1 MKWIKAAG
9 ALLITMALAIV
20 FSSQLGPVPALG
32 PLLNPVSGFWQS
44 DSSQHKAHH
53 TWLTGM
59 GLQDSVLVV
68 YDDRRVPHIF
78 ARNNHDVYFAQGYVH
93 AQDRLWQMDIQA
105 RSGAGTLAE
114 ILGESVVEIDKN
126 QRRRGMMFG
135 ALNKLEM
142 YEQDE
147 LMMPTLLAYTDGIN
161 AWIDRL
167 SHRDYPLEYKLIG
180 HAPQPWTPVHTLV
193 MHMNMASTLAS
204 GTSAA
209 GMSNVREALG
219 DAFIEQF
226 LPAYPADM
234 DPIIPENTQWPFNP
248 VQPAQAPG
256 AFSPATLS
264 EAHYDFP
271 SPYLGSNSWAVSGY
285 RTETGRPLLAND
297 MHLEMS
303 LPSIWYEVQLHT
315 PEMNVYGVS
324 LPGAPTVIVGFNSDI
339 AWGFTN
345 SGANVLDV
353 FEITFEDA
361 SLARYLHDGEWKETS
376 YVVEEIPVAG
386 AAAVIDTVWY
396 THHGPVRYLDRENLK
411 GQANQWIAHRGSVD
425 LRTFYEINRASSYDE
440 FVSALGYF
448 DVPAQNFTY
457 ADREGNVSIWHNG
470 LFPVRWEGMGDFIS
484 DGSDPAYDWSEFIP
498 RDHVP
503 NITNPERGFVSSAN
517 QNPTD
522 QEYPYFLGRFF
533 ASYER
538 GARINEVLSERYDFT
553 YRDMLAL
560 QLDNVSLT
568 ARTGLPVMLELLEA
582 SEAYSE
588 LSSEE
593 HELIDIMR
601 SWDFE
606 MLGDAIEPAIFR
618 MWMAET
624 RRKIWN
630 QVFGR
635 VERSP
640 VRIPDNSRTIQ
651 LMSDEAEYEAMLA
664 EFTGGNGQPLP
675 DLVADA
681 WTAALEDLE
690 DRLGQRENWTWAD
703 FQNVRV
709 IHLGRID
716 ALSRAGIQTHGAS
729 EAVNSIRGSVGPS
742 WRMVV
747 SLEDDI
753 RAWGV
758 YPGGQS
764 GSPGSV
770 HYDDFIEPWAEGSFF
785 PLHFFESGED
795 AINWIQQGN
804 KTERISP

>member
-1 MKWIKAAG
+1 MKWIKAGG
-9 ALLITMALAIV
+9 ALLITLALAIV

-44 DSSQHKAHH
+44 DGPQHKPHH
-53 TWLTGM
+53 VWLTGM

-78 ARNNHDVYFAQGYVH
+78 ARNNHDVYFAQGYVT

-114 ILGESVVEIDKN
+114 ILGEGLVEIDKE
-126 QRRRGMMFG
+126 QRRKGMMFG
-135 ALNKLEM
+135 ALNKLEV

-147 LMMPTLLAYTDGIN
+147 LLMPTLTAYTDGVN
-161 AWIDRL
+161 AWINQL

-180 HAPQPWTPVHTLV
+180 HKPAPWTPLHTLV

-219 DAFIEQF
+219 DDFINRF

-248 VQPAQAPG
+248 VSPAEVPD
-256 AFSPATLS
+256 AFSPVTLS
-264 EAHYDFP
+264 DANYAFP

-285 RTETGRPLLAND
+285 RTESGRPLLSND
-297 MHLEMS
+297 MHLELS
-303 LPSIWYEVQLHT
+303 LPSIWYEVQLSS
-315 PEMNVYGVS
+315 PDMNVYGVS
-324 LPGAPTVIVGFNSDI
+324 LPGAPTVIVGFNSDV
-339 AWGFTN
+339 AWGVTN

-353 FEITFEDA
+353 YEITFEDE
-361 SLARYLHDGEWKETS
+361 SLSRYRHDGQWKETS

-386 AAAVIDTVWY
+386 GHAVIDTVWY
-396 THHGPVRYLDRENLK
+396 THHGPVGFLDRENLK
-411 GQANQWIAHRGSVD
+411 GQATQWIAHRASVD
-425 LRTFYEINRASSYDE
+425 LRTFYEINRAGGYTE
-440 FVSALGYF
+440 FVEGLQYF

-457 ADREGNVSIWHNG
+457 ADREGNISLWHNG

-484 DGSDPAYDWSEFIP
+484 DGSDPAYDWNEFIP

-522 QEYPYFLGRFF
+522 PEYPYFLGRFF

-553 YRDMLAL
+553 YADMLGL

-568 ARTGLPVMLELLEA
+568 ARTGLPLLLSLFEEH
-582 SEAYSE
+582 SSYEE

-593 HELIDIMR
+593 QQFIEQLR
-601 SWDFE
+601 SWNYE
-606 MLGDAIEPAIFR
+606 MLGDAIEPTLSR
-618 MWMAET
+618 LWLTKT
-624 RRKIWN
+624 RRKIWD
-630 QVFGR
+630 QVYSR
-635 VERSP
+635 TDRRP
-640 VRIPDNSRTIQ
+640 VRYPDNSRTIQ
-651 LMSDEAEYEAMLA
+651 LMADADDYQMMLNDFA
-664 EFTGGNGQPLP
+664 GGNGSPLP
-675 DLVADA
+675 EIVAQG
-681 WTAALEDLE
+681 WKETISQL
-690 DRLGQRENWTWAD
+690 REERGTPDNWNWAD
-703 FQNVRV
+703 VQNVRV
-709 IHLGRID
+709 VHLGRID
-716 ALSRAGIQTHGAS
+716 ALTRAGIQTHGAS
-729 EAVNSIRGSVGPS
+729 EALNSKRGSVGPS

-747 SLEDDI
+747 SLEDEI

-770 HYDDFIEPWAEGSFF
+770 HYDDFIQPWADGEFF
-785 PLHFFESGED
+785 PLHFFESGEE
-795 AINWIQQGN
+795 AISWIQQGHQ
-804 KTERISP
+804 TQRVSP